1 MCCVLTSSVYDS
13 FSYKVYIIRSF
24 QVDENIKIFRIVMLF
39 SRFFFC
45 FFFFCRDLASETWIF
60 KRLITKQNSAT
71 KVNKAVNLKT
81 LLHSFNQTDFS
92 QI

>member
-45 FFFFCRDLASETWIF
+45 FFFCRDLASETWIF

>member
-39 SRFFFC
+39 LALFFL
-45 FFFFCRDLASETWIF
+45 FFFCRDLASETWIF

-71 KVNKAVNLKT
+71 KVNKAVNLQT
-81 LLHSFNQTDFS
+81 LLHSYNQTDFS

>member
-1 MCCVLTSSVYDS
+1 MCCGLTSSIYDS

-39 SRFFFC
+39 SRFLFC
-45 FFFFCRDLASETWIF
+45 FFFCRDLASETWIF

-71 KVNKAVNLKT
+71 KVNKVVNLKT

>member
-1 MCCVLTSSVYDS
+1 MCCVLTSSNYDS

-24 QVDENIKIFRIVMLF
+24 QVDKNIKIFRIVMPF
-39 SRFFFC
+39 SPFFFC
-45 FFFFCRDLASETWIF
+45 FFFCRDLASETWIF

-71 KVNKAVNLKT
+71 KVNKVVNLKT

>member
-1 MCCVLTSSVYDS
+1 MCCVLTSSNYDS

-24 QVDENIKIFRIVMLF
+24 QVDKNIKIFRIVMPF

-45 FFFFCRDLASETWIF
+45 FFFCRDLASETWIF

-81 LLHSFNQTDFS
+81 
-92 QI
+92 